1 MKVLEFVIP
10 LNPESLQ
17 KESNNSYYVEEVL
30 QINDLSTQEA
40 KTTLTGNSFT
50 ILFQDIGKSIK
61 KNFLKTSE
69 HFDTLYSFV
78 R

>member
-50 ILFQDIGKSIK
+50 FISRHWKIHK
-61 KNFLKTSE
+61 KEFFENLR
-69 HFDTLYSFV
+69 TL
-78 R
+78 